1 MNDSLKKA
9 QANYQ
14 EKCRILNLR
23 INKETEPEIMEWLDI
38 MSNLCGITPA
48 IKTMIVKD
56 YRRMKEHKTRVNF
69 YSAQVKY
76 HRAFE
81 DYTSEEFLEMAKAKA
96 DHGIDTF
103 DHDIIT
109 NEIEARKI
117 DGKVEVINQYPG
129 NKIAVVNWSYIDD
142 LYWEEG
148 EDE

>member
-1 MNDSLKKA
+1 MNDSLKRA

-48 IKTMIVKD
+48 IKVLIEKD
-56 YRRMKEHKTRVNF
+56 YKRMKSTKMRVNF
-69 YSAQVKY
+69 YSIQVKY
-76 HRAFE
+76 HGAFE
-81 DYTSEEFLEMAKAKA
+81 DYTSEEFLEMAKAEQYK
-96 DHGIDTF
+96 GFDTF

-109 NEIEARKI
+109 DETEARKL
-117 DGKVEVINQYPG
+117 DGKFEVINQYPC

-142 LYWEEG
+142 LYEEG